1 MNAREA
7 LTARIRF
14 KREHKDR
21 LQARLLAVTS
31 EINDLIAQRDALT
44 PDSEAAIN
52 ALHAGGVVKI
62 EG

>member
-14 KREHKDR
+14 KREHRDR
-21 LQARLLAVTS
+21 LQARVLAVTS

-44 PDSEAAIN
+44 VDDEGKLAALQG
-52 ALHAGGVVKI
+52 AGVVRVQD
-62 EG
+62 